1 MFVVKITKEIIKK
14 YLSSNLGINYEIDDK
29 DISVEDKNIEIKLH
43 ISDLK
48 INYLEIGKMI
58 QKQIIY
64 EMSEHT
70 DLKDYI
76 VDVILGE

>member
-29 DISVEDKNIEIKLH
+29 DILVDGKNIEIKLH

>member
-29 DISVEDKNIEIKLH
+29 DISVDEKNIEIKLH